1 MQQAA
6 VDGTPK
12 GKGRMMAADD
22 MIELMRESIDG
33 LHTSGI
39 IEKPFG
45 LSSETVIFGADSPL
59 DSIGFVTF
67 ITDMEDRLGALTG
80 KDISITLLD
89 IDDFNESDPHLTV
102 KRLVDFL
109 VRLSAA

>member
-1 MQQAA
+1 MTA
-6 VDGTPK
+6 T
-12 GKGRMMAADD
+12 DD
-22 MIELMRESIDG
+22 MIKLMRESVDG
-33 LHTSGI
+33 LRSSGI
-39 IEKPFG
+39 IEKPFE
-45 LSSETVIFGADSPL
+45 LAPDTVIFGSDSPL

-67 ITDMEDRLGALTG
+67 VTDMEDRLGAATG

-102 KRLVDFL
+102 KRLADFL